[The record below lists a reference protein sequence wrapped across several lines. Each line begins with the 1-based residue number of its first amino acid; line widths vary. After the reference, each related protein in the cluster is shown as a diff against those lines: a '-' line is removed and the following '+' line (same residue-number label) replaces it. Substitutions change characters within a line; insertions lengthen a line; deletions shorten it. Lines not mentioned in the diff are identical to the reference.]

1 MMELP
6 KIVRIDSGHLIVRT
20 ADLVLENVDPV
31 VINTV
36 KHVVKVNRFKVERAG
51 RSKVTNITQTV
62 NLARCYRKEFDDA
75 INQYIKKVYKLK
87 RAAHWKHIYH
97 S

>member
-1 MMELP
+1 MKLP
-6 KIVRIDSGHLIVRT
+6 EIVRIDSGRLIVRT
-20 ADLVLENVDPV
+20 KDLVLENMDPV
-31 VINTV
+31 VVNTI

-51 RSKVTNITQTV
+51 RSSVTNITQTV
-62 NLARCYRKEFDDA
+62 NLARRYRKEFDDA

-87 RAAHWKHIYH
+87 RVARWKHIYH